1 MRTGRASVG
10 SALLL
15 ALQSIPVFAGGTVLP
30 PDPVGEKVY
39 RAHLLH
45 QMPVIAVMVVCILV
59 AALLIHM
66 AHRKRPPAVV
76 GP

>member
-1 MRTGRASVG
+1 MRTGRVSVV

-45 QMPVIAVMVVCILV
+45 QLPVIAVMVVCILV
-59 AALLIHM
+59 AAWLIHM
-66 AHRKRPPAVV
+66 AHRKGRLAALEP
-76 GP
+76 